1 MDVMATTS
9 STSASSPT
17 VTVTRDILARALD
30 KVGLTDSVSVSLL
43 YDTILQLQQSVP
55 SNPHHCLRP
64 PSGQVVKSP
73 FGAFQNDQRPSG
85 PPYQLNTFRPEPD
98 SDFFDPV
105 RVERRR
111 KVREEMKELYP
122 NGVPDPY
129 VFTNAQ
135 FRKDLHN
142 V

>member
-1 MDVMATTS
+1 MATTS
-9 STSASSPT
+9 STSASSLI

-30 KVGLTDSVSVSLL
+30 KMGSTDSVSASLL
-43 YDTILQLQQSVP
+43 YDTIIQLQESVP
-55 SNPHHCLRP
+55 SPSP
-64 PSGQVVKSP
+64 PPTSEWPGCKITLWNAK
-73 FGAFQNDQRPSG
+73 AFQNDQRPSG
-85 PPYQLNTFRPEPD
+85 PPYQFNTFRPEPD
-98 SDFFDPV
+98 SEFFDPV